1 MKYLIL
7 CFLLLAPWAVAAPG
21 EPSAVVL
28 NFETAMGN
36 ARKWQD
42 VQSFFSSPSL
52 KALGRLNNAQQ
63 VSTFAE
69 HKSSMANMPANVKP
83 KVQQQIQG
91 NKASVRLH
99 SERIENGNQIVNT
112 RTYDL
117 DLEGGAWKIDL
128 LDSLEV
134 DEDE

>member
-1 MKYLIL
+1 
-7 CFLLLAPWAVAAPG
+7 VAAPS
-21 EPSAVVL
+21 EPSAVVQR
-28 NFETAMGN
+28 FETALGS

-42 VQSFFSSPSL
+42 VQSFFSAASL
-52 KALGRLNNAQQ
+52 KALARLNSAQQ
-63 VSTFAE
+63 ASTFAE
-69 HKSSMANMPANVKP
+69 HKSFMVNLPANP
-83 KVQQQIQG
+83 KVQQKVEG

-117 DLEGGAWKIDL
+117 DLEGGDWKIDF
-128 LDSLEV
+128 LDSLEL

>member
-1 MKYLIL
+1 MKYLLL
-7 CFLLLAPWAVAAPG
+7 CFLLWAPWAVAAPG
-21 EPSAVVL
+21 EPSAVVQS
-28 NFETAMGN
+28 FETALGS

-42 VQSFFSSPSL
+42 VQSFFSSASL
-52 KALGRLNNAQQ
+52 KALARLNGAQQ
-63 VSTFAE
+63 ASTFAE
-69 HKSSMANMPANVKP
+69 HKSSLANLPANAKP

-99 SERIENGNQIVNT
+99 SERIENGNQIINT

-117 DLEGGAWKIDL
+117 DLEGGAWKIDF
-128 LDSLEV
+128 LDSLEI